1 MQHGLLLI
9 NIGTPDAPTP
19 TSVRRY
25 LKEFLTD
32 PRVITLPAPLRYLF
46 VYGLILPF
54 RPKKS
59 AHAYQAIWTD
69 KGSPLL
75 TYGNQLVE
83 KLQQHL
89 GDQYKVVLGMRYG
102 NPSLREALHQLQKCD
117 QITILPLYPQY
128 SSAATGSSVEKVL
141 SLLAKTPTVPALQII
156 REFYQHPGFIIP
168 QSEQIRPYLKTHDY
182 LLFSFHGIPENQ
194 LQSKHC
200 PNVCTEKCPPISK
213 INATCYRAQC
223 FATSEAIAKTLDLAP
238 DYYSVAFQSRLG
250 RIEWIKPYL
259 DNVLP
264 ELARKNI
271 KRLAI
276 SCPSFVTDCLETI
289 EEVGLRANQQWQ
301 TLGGEQLTLIPALNA
316 NDDWVKGILNIGNIS
331 RGTNPRVVASKF
343 DQ

>member
-102 NPSLREALHQLQKCD
+102 NPSLREALHQLQKCLR
-117 QITILPLYPQY
+117 IFLR
-128 SSAATGSSVEKVL
+128 L
-141 SLLAKTPTVPALQII
+141 S
-156 REFYQHPGFIIP
+156 
-168 QSEQIRPYLKTHDY
+168 
-182 LLFSFHGIPENQ
+182 
-194 LQSKHC
+194 
-200 PNVCTEKCPPISK
+200 
-213 INATCYRAQC
+213 
-223 FATSEAIAKTLDLAP
+223 
-238 DYYSVAFQSRLG
+238 
-250 RIEWIKPYL
+250 
-259 DNVLP
+259 
-264 ELARKNI
+264 
-271 KRLAI
+271 
-276 SCPSFVTDCLETI
+276 
-289 EEVGLRANQQWQ
+289 
-301 TLGGEQLTLIPALNA
+301 
-316 NDDWVKGILNIGNIS
+316 
-331 RGTNPRVVASKF
+331 
-343 DQ
+343 

>member
-9 NIGTPDAPTP
+9 NIGTPDAPIP
-19 TSVRRY
+19 SSVRHY

-32 PRVITLPAPLRYLF
+32 PRVITLPTPLRYLF

-59 AHAYQAIWTD
+59 AHAYQAIWTNN
-69 KGSPLL
+69 GSPLL
-75 TYGNQLVE
+75 SYSNQLVE

-102 NPSLREALHQLQKCD
+102 NPSLHDALHQLQKCD
-117 QITILPLYPQY
+117 QITVLPLYPQY
-128 SSAATGSSVEKVL
+128 SSAATGSSIEKVL
-141 SLLAKTPTVPALQII
+141 SLLAKTPTVPALQIV

-168 QSEQIRPYLKTHDY
+168 QSEQIKPCLKTHDY

-200 PNVCTEKCPPISK
+200 PSVCAGKCPPISG
-213 INATCYRAQC
+213 INASCYRAQC
-223 FATSEAIAKTLDLAP
+223 FATSDAIAKTLNLAP
-238 DYYSVAFQSRLG
+238 DNYSVTFQSRLG

-259 DNVLP
+259 DHVLP
-264 ELARKNI
+264 ELAKKNI

-276 SCPSFVTDCLETI
+276 SCPSFVTDCLETL
-289 EEVGLRANQQWQ
+289 EEIRLRANQQWRD
-301 TLGGEQLTLIPALNA
+301 LGGEQLTLIPALNA
-316 NDDWVKGILNIGNIS
+316 NDNWVQGILNICNI
-331 RGTNPRVVASKF
+331 
-343 DQ
+343 QY